1 MTMMI
6 TYHDIERVGG
16 GGDHSDGTGRG
27 NHKGV
32 MARHR
37 NRVPSKIIISIIRI
51 QCDDGGAVMLQK
63 WQEMSYGISFVK
75 TN

>member
-16 GGDHSDGTGRG
+16 GGDHSDGTGGR

-37 NRVPSKIIISIIRI
+37 NRVPSKIFILLLEFNVMVVVL
-51 QCDDGGAVMLQK
+51 QCCKNGKKCHMASV
-63 WQEMSYGISFVK
+63 FVK

>member
-16 GGDHSDGTGRG
+16 GGDHSDGAGRG

-37 NRVPSKIIISIIRI
+37 NRVPSKIIISIIYQTNR
-51 QCDDGGAVMLQK
+51 GGGPFCPSLSPLQDL
-63 WQEMSYGISFVK
+63 G
-75 TN
+75 